1 MILSIS
7 FGIRTIYYAF
17 EDWEN
22 HPTIISVGSMDS
34 PLSEI
39 SFPTVTFCHEPHF
52 KPDNWA
58 LPELILNFMKFSC
71 HENENVEQC
80 LDDIHELRHDFRP
93 IVKDIWRYVD
103 GLLDRLPRN
112 DKAILYEGLTEDM
125 IMRILE
131 ARNLIVTG

>member
-39 SFPTVTFCHEPHF
+39 PYAHDKT
-52 KPDNWA
+52 A
-58 LPELILNFMKFSC
+58 LLN
-71 HENENVEQC
+71 
-80 LDDIHELRHDFRP
+80 RP
-93 IVKDIWRYVD
+93 PSSI
-103 GLLDRLPRN
+103 DRLI
-112 DKAILYEGLTEDM
+112 KK
-125 IMRILE
+125 
-131 ARNLIVTG
+131 